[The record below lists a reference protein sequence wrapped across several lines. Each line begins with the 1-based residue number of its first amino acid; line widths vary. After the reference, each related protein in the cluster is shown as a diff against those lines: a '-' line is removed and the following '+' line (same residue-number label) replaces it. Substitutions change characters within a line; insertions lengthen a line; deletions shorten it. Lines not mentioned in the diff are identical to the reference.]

1 MASLEPPLT
10 VSVTYI
16 GDANDVY
23 TYAVESNRKHIYL
36 CEISYDINAIGS
48 YDYRVICQTHQNDN
62 LVASGMT
69 QSVKESVEIA
79 KDMARS
85 FIERRR

>member
-16 GDANDVY
+16 GDAYDVY

-36 CEISYDINAIGS
+36 CEISYEVNAIGS
-48 YDYRVICQTHQNDN
+48 YDYRVICQTHNKDN
-62 LVASGMT
+62 LVASGT
-69 QSVKESVEIA
+69 GASVKESVDLAI
-79 KDMARS
+79 DMAKQL
-85 FIERRR
+85 IERRR

>member
-1 MASLEPPLT
+1 MPAIEPPLEIT
-10 VSVTYI
+10 ESYI
-16 GDANDVY
+16 GDPSGVY
-23 TYAVESNRKHIYL
+23 TYAVESNKKHIYL
-36 CEISYDINAIGS
+36 CEIQSAPNAVGGYDWS
-48 YDYRVICQTHQNDN
+48 VICQTHRNDN